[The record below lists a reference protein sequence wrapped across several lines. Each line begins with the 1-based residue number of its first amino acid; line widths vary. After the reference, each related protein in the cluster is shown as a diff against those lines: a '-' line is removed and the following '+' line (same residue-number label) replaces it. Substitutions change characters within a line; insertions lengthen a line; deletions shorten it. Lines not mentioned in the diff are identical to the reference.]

1 MKKIILLL
9 VLVILISGCAQKTV
23 EEKTGEKTQMANP
36 ASVYCEEQGN
46 KLEIR
51 TGEDGSQTGYCI
63 FKEGTECE
71 EWAYFRGEC
80 PEKEG
85 TQPRACRNE
94 GEFCGG
100 IAGIMCCEGL
110 TCQLE
115 GTYPDAGGKCVKGQE
130 K

>member
-1 MKKIILLL
+1 MKREVALAIILL
-9 VLVILISGCAQKTV
+9 ILISGCAKQAF
-23 EEKTGEKTQMANP
+23 EEKPKDQTQIANP

-51 TGEDGSQTGYCI
+51 TAADGSQTGYCI
-63 FKEGTECE
+63 FKDGTECE

-80 PEKEG
+80 PIRGG

-110 TCQLE
+110 TCHLD
-115 GTYPDAGGKCVKGQE
+115 GTYPDAGGKCK
-130 K
+130 